1 MIGIFKIEQNKTIM
15 SGKQD
20 GSFNFK
26 LKKFNSIN
34 SGGVH
39 EESTFEQNW
48 KELSLWIYLSIDLW
62 ILVPSRG

>member
-39 EESTFEQNW
+39 EESTFEQ
-48 KELSLWIYLSIDLW
+48 D
-62 ILVPSRG
+62 